1 MVGAK
6 NEWFFLWTRC
16 GLKERKKS
24 VPGAISNSSKMTA
37 WRWGVTGTPT
47 ERRHTEY
54 APKDWLREQWPS
66 KWKAT
71 RKRTRSKH
79 LLESERKFIRD
90 RFSHQ
95 SSKNMT
101 VSCLFSHPSPYSSP
115 VSSNTTSGGRW
126 IKRLLDVSQPLPTS
140 GIWSS
145 NCRLHKKQKGSEIGT
160 LTEEWNIGA
169 NLRQNARF
177 VTWWSI

>member
-1 MVGAK
+1 M
-6 NEWFFLWTRC
+6 NDFSC
-16 GLKERKKS
+16 GLDVGSKREKK
-24 VPGAISNSSKMTA
+24 VYLEPFQTLL
-37 WRWGVTGTPT
+37 RWQLGDGEWQGLQQREDTQNMPP
-47 ERRHTEY
+47 R
-54 APKDWLREQWPS
+54 DWLREQWPS

-71 RKRTRSKH
+71 KKRTRSKH

-101 VSCLFSHPSPYSSP
+101 VCRLFSHPSPYSSP
-115 VSSNTTSGGRW
+115 VFSNTTNRGRW
-126 IKRLLDVSQPLPTS
+126 IKTADVSQPLPTS
-140 GIWSS
+140 RIWSS

-160 LTEEWNIGA
+160 LTKEWNIGA
-169 NLRQNARF
+169 NLWQNARF